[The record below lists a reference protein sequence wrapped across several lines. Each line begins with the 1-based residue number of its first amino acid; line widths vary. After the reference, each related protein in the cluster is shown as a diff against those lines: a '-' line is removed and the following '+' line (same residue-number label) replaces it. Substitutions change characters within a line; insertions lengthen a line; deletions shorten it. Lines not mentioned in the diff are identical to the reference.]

1 MCLNAKCLTQNLKKW
16 LELLILKKRNRGWQ
30 NSLYSNFKV
39 ELKCEIK
46 ETSKFYITARKAS
59 ISTTFDELTCQALME
74 LNYLEGRESGMRLMI
89 TPSKILRGNHLNS

>member
-1 MCLNAKCLTQNLKKW
+1 VK
-16 LELLILKKRNRGWQ
+16 
-30 NSLYSNFKV
+30 S
-39 ELKCEIK
+39 K